1 MCIAI
6 PMRVLS
12 VDAILA
18 RCADRQGGE
27 CNVDIAL
34 VATVQPG
41 QWLLVFHGVAREI
54 LEEPRALE
62 ISRALD
68 ALEAVMRG
76 DRPDIDAAFPDLVNR
91 EPQLP
96 DFLR

>member
-12 VDAILA
+12 VETGFA
-18 RCADRQGGE
+18 RCADRDGSE
-27 CNVDIAL
+27 RRIDIAL
-34 VATVQPG
+34 VDAVQPG
-41 QWLLVFHGVAREI
+41 DWLLAFHSVAREI
-54 LEEPRALE
+54 LSDARALE
-62 ISRALD
+62 IRRALD
-68 ALEAVMRG
+68 ALEAAMRG
-76 DRPDIDAAFPDLVNR
+76 DLHDLDAAFPDLANR